1 MSRRKSCYFVLSF
14 FVFIFLPLF
23 FGVVMYVCKFSI
35 LVHSVLRR
43 TRHIF
48 FLTLFSLLFLYYYT
62 KKLIKIIMMI
72 KLPSFKAFILIF
84 LLQLLP
90 EMLAFTINS
99 VVRRGW
105 TKINRTYLREK
116 DAWDLSLKAAK
127 GIYNAV
133 ATV

>member
-1 MSRRKSCYFVLSF
+1 
-14 FVFIFLPLF
+14 
-23 FGVVMYVCKFSI
+23 
-35 LVHSVLRR
+35 
-43 TRHIF
+43 
-48 FLTLFSLLFLYYYT
+48 
-62 KKLIKIIMMI
+62 MMI

-133 ATV
+133 AIV